1 MCGYEGR
8 LHLLPLASLLPQP
21 LTYSNKF
28 FPSSYT
34 NPKQKPLNTL
44 THLSVVYP
52 NLSQQFL
59 SLEQPDPATFHIL
72 PRLGHIRFTA
82 LSSLTHRQALL
93 TTHCQDLTGSHA
105 HLVVLRLDCRLTQ
118 LPTTYASQSKLR
130 SASFD
135 LPAWPWHAAA
145 TQGLHSPSPM
155 GSFSGSPVDLHS
167 TYSTQSYQ
175 RALTPTTNIPQ
186 RDKTLEKW

>member
-34 NPKQKPLNTL
+34 NPKRKPLNTL

-118 LPTTYASQSKLR
+118 LPTTKASKSKIEISIFWSSSLTMTCSSNTRTAQSFANGELLR
-130 SASFD
+130 
-135 LPAWPWHAAA
+135 LPRRPP
-145 TQGLHSPSPM
+145 LHLQHPVIPM
-155 GSFSGSPVDLHS
+155 GTHTHYKHS
-167 TYSTQSYQ
+167 SK
-175 RALTPTTNIPQ
+175 R
-186 RDKTLEKW
+186 